1 MMDPVTFELPV
12 PLNGVSLGAHRP
24 FVLFA
29 GTANPRL
36 AAGVAEELGVS
47 LGACSVERFPDGEV
61 GVEIAQSVRGH
72 DVFIVQPTSP
82 PVNDHLVELL
92 VFADACRRADAERI
106 TAIVPYFGYARAD
119 KRQGQR
125 APVTARAVA
134 DMMQSVG
141 IHRVV
146 TLDAHTPQLEGFFHI
161 PIDNLSLVPTLCDA
175 LHGCMAHDAII
186 VSPDLG
192 GVKRASEF
200 GERLARPVAVC
211 VKRRTSG
218 EHVAVTQ
225 VIGDVR
231 DRRCVII
238 DDMITTGGTIA
249 EAVKALREHGAHE
262 AVVVA
267 ASHGVLVR
275 GARERLHD
283 AGVTEILVSD
293 SIALE
298 PGGEPAVT
306 TVGTAALLASVI
318 ERLMVAGSLR
328 DLH

>member
-1 MMDPVTFELPV
+1 MDPVTFELPV